1 MQIFNCGLH
10 YNASLV
16 FLCHKNT
23 HIPPLTVLQS
33 RRFSSHL
40 VCRSSIG
47 RLLPLLNI
55 STNRYTYVFI
65 YIYISHMC
73 IYIYIHVYLLYIYM
87 YTYIHV
93 YLSLGFCFPSH
104 LLFRECG
111 RSNSKAEQDD
121 GSIASTA
128 CGSQSTTPPCGSID
142 VAPCSMRT

>member
-16 FLCHKNT
+16 FLCNKNAHT
-23 HIPPLTVLQS
+23 SSYCLTVTPFFFPS
-33 RRFSSHL
+33 
-40 VCRSSIG
+40 C
-47 RLLPLLNI
+47 LPLIHRKIVATLE
-55 STNRYTYVFI
+55 YLHKQV
-65 YIYISHMC
+65 YI
-73 IYIYIHVYLLYIYM
+73 YIYM
-87 YTYIHV
+87 YTYFISISIYIYIHV
-93 YLSLGFCFPSH
+93 YLSLGFCFASH